1 MHTLQ
6 MVSAVW
12 FLKEK
17 KINVYLL
24 AFNLLSM
31 EIQVNVIHSWMN
43 V

>member
-17 KINVYLL
+17 KNVYLL